1 MRKFIIAAIATVLL
15 LLFCERSNI
24 ATPNS
29 VGQSADVRS
38 ARPDR

>member
-15 LLFCERSNI
+15 LLFFERSNM
-24 ATPNS
+24 ATNI

-38 ARPDR
+38 IRPDR